1 MKNMKQKLQYGL
13 AVVATTALPAI
24 ASANDLID
32 AAKTEIGGLKTGIS
46 EIGLACLGVTLVIVA
61 YNYIK
66 RAAK

>member
-1 MKNMKQKLQYGL
+1 MKNMKQKLQYGF
-13 AVVATTALPAI
+13 AVAVTAALPAI

-32 AAKTEIGGLKTGIS
+32 AAKTEIGGLKAGVT
-46 EIGLACLGVTLVIVA
+46 EIGLACLSVTLVIVA